1 MRANYPIIKRRIRG
15 IELVRSARGFS
26 KAEFKEAG
34 FSSISFAR
42 KKGILVDELRK
53 TTVPENVE
61 KLKSIANEF
70 SNTKRNKSNL
80 TKEKDQKMSTVVNNK
95 PNEATIKEND

>member
-34 FSSISFAR
+34 FRSISFAR

-61 KLKSIANEF
+61 KLKSIAKEF